1 MTPGSRHLSPIYTF
15 NSGNLSLADIC
26 FVATYSTILA
36 SEAFDL
42 SAVNPAV
49 NDWFE
54 KCKAAIPNYEKANGE
69 GAAGFGAWFKSQAAA
84 KKSKA

>member
-1 MTPGSRHLSPIYTF
+1 MRVTQDSSTRLNLLS
-15 NSGNLSLADIC
+15 GHLSLADIC

-42 SAVNPAV
+42 SSVNQEL
-49 NDWFE
+49 NDWME

-69 GAAGFGAWFKSQAAA
+69 GATSFGDWYKSQVAA
-84 KKSKA
+84 KKSA